1 MQGASL
7 VTIPSRSPSLDGQ
20 NVFLGG
26 PPPPKRLPHATFER
40 ANGRVPER
48 QMMKTSAPLASQ
60 MRDHA
65 VAARTDAVGSDSAVA
80 ALRAVHRVA
89 SELRRGTPVL
99 IRGAGGA
106 VVVAA
111 AETVSARGLGELAT
125 AAIGPAL
132 LLLAPVRAAAVL
144 QRPVPQALAA
154 ANAGSPPEM
163 GVVALRLPPG
173 LLDPAA
179 LKTLADPT
187 AERLLPAE
195 PERGAAPPHA
205 LAAIGLAKLARL
217 LPALVAA
224 PAAEGAATR
233 LNLLAVD
240 AADILSYPTGAAA
253 TLTRVAEARVP
264 LEDAPEARIVAF
276 RAADGGIEH
285 LAILVGQPEAAL
297 EAGTAPL
304 ARIHSECFT
313 GDLLG
318 SLRCDCGPQLRGA
331 IKRMAEDPSGGVL
344 LYLAQ
349 EGRGIGLVNKLRA
362 YALQDT
368 GLDTLD
374 ANRALGY
381 GADERNFWV
390 AAEMLRAVGIDR
402 VRLLTNNPDKLAG
415 LAACGIGVEGREAHQ
430 FEANG
435 VNDAYLETK
444 ARRFGHL
451 LA

>member
-1 MQGASL
+1 MSIAGSL
-7 VTIPSRSPSLDGQ
+7 PSQLREPPSHD
-20 NVFLGG
+20 
-26 PPPPKRLPHATFER
+26 T
-40 ANGRVPER
+40 
-48 QMMKTSAPLASQ
+48 
-60 MRDHA
+60 
-65 VAARTDAVGSDSAVA
+65 AAH
-80 ALRAVHRVA
+80 ALRAVHRAA

-99 IRGAGGA
+99 LRGPDAMLL
-106 VVVAA
+106 VAA
-111 AETVSARGLGELAT
+111 AETVSARGLAELAVG
-125 AAIGPAL
+125 AMAPAC

-144 QRPVPQALAA
+144 QRPVPQGDLRGASQEA
-154 ANAGSPPEM
+154 
-163 GVVALRLPPG
+163 VALRLPPA
-173 LLDPAA
+173 LLDPAV
-179 LKTLADPT
+179 LRSLADPT

-195 PERGAAPPHA
+195 PERIAAPA
-205 LAAIGLAKLARL
+205 LAPAAIALAKLARL
-217 LPALVAA
+217 LPALVVAA
-224 PAAEGAATR
+224 ASEAAAAR
-233 LNLLAVD
+233 LDVLTVD
-240 AADILSYPTGAAA
+240 AEQVLGYPDGAAA
-253 TLTRVAEARVP
+253 TLGRVAEARVP

-285 LAILVGQPEAAL
+285 LAILVGQPEAAMA
-297 EAGTAPL
+297 AGQVPL

-331 IKRMAEDPSGGVL
+331 IKRMAEDPAGGVL

-362 YALQDT
+362 YTLQDQ

-390 AAEMLRAVGIDR
+390 AAEMLRAVGIAH

-415 LAACGIGVEGREAHQ
+415 LAACGIEVAGREAHQ
-430 FEANG
+430 FAANG
-435 VNDAYLETK
+435 VNDEYLATK
-444 ARRFGHL
+444 AKRFGHL

>member
-1 MQGASL
+1 
-7 VTIPSRSPSLDGQ
+7 
-20 NVFLGG
+20 
-26 PPPPKRLPHATFER
+26 
-40 ANGRVPER
+40 
-48 QMMKTSAPLASQ
+48 MMKTMSPLASQ
-60 MRDHA
+60 MRD
-65 VAARTDAVGSDSAVA
+65 DASAPGGLSGSAGAQALS
-80 ALRAVHRVA
+80 LRAVHRAA
-89 SELRRGTPVL
+89 SDLRRGTPVL
-99 IRGAGGA
+99 IRGAEGLLVA
-106 VVVAA
+106 AA
-111 AETVSARGLGELAT
+111 AETVSARGLAELA
-125 AAIGPAL
+125 AASIAPAL

-144 QRPVPQALAA
+144 QRPVPQVLGT
-154 ANAGSPPEM
+154 ANAGTPPEM
-163 GVVALRLPPG
+163 GVVALRLPPS

-179 LKTLADPT
+179 LRSLADPT

-195 PERGAAPPHA
+195 PERTACPPQA
-205 LAAIGLAKLARL
+205 LAAIGLAKLSRL
-217 LPALVAA
+217 LPALVVA
-224 PAAEGAATR
+224 PAAEAAAAR
-233 LNLLAVD
+233 LGLLAVD
-240 AADILSYPTGAAA
+240 AADILGYPTAAA
-253 TLTRVAEARVP
+253 MSLVRVAEARVP

-285 LAILVGQPEAAL
+285 LAILVGQPEGAL
-297 EAGTAPL
+297 AAGTVPL

-331 IKRMAEDPSGGVL
+331 IARMAQDPAGGVL
-344 LYLAQ
+344 VYLAQ

-362 YALQDT
+362 YTLQDQ

-390 AAEMLRAVGIDR
+390 AAEMLRAVGIER